1 MTTNFSKIAFTG
13 LVCTSISL
21 FFFFGTSTFAQLYTP
36 DRVPKLIADLA
47 FHRPETTCF
56 QIYSAHD
63 KKRIADHYFHLTI
76 CATSHYNI

>member
-21 FFFFGTSTFAQLYTP
+21 FFLFGTNTFAQLYTP

-47 FHRPETTCF
+47 FHRP
-56 QIYSAHD
+56 
-63 KKRIADHYFHLTI
+63 
-76 CATSHYNI
+76 